1 MDIESDDNLRMA
13 FPPHCSGVAFRALIL
28 CAVISAASTFGQ
40 TDRTK
45 LFEREDDYIR
55 SEAAT
60 HFFRGT
66 VLVGIDGK
74 IVFEKAY
81 GLGDEEWGAENT
93 VHTKF
98 RIASLG
104 KQFAAAGILLLE
116 QRGRLNVHDPISRY
130 LSGIPVAWRAIT
142 VHQLLTH
149 TSGIPN
155 YTSSPEIG
163 KINRTGTTP
172 QQMIGLVRD
181 KPLDFRPGANWSYS
195 NTGYILLGMIVEK
208 VSGQSY
214 ADFLKANIFEP
225 LGMKDSG
232 YDRAGDILKQRASGY
247 QIIHGQVANADFI
260 DMSVPFSAGGIYS
273 TVEDMYRWN
282 EALAEEGKLLSAE
295 SLKQMFTEYPE
306 AAHEGQHYGY
316 GIVISRLKFGKL
328 LYYHGGGIEGF
339 SSSIQ
344 RYPND
349 RVCIVVL
356 SNLDSYKPWE
366 LGDHIA
372 SDLFRNPVSAAR

>member
-1 MDIESDDNLRMA
+1 MPFQLR
-13 FPPHCSGVAFRALIL
+13 FSGIALRALIL
-28 CAVISAASTFGQ
+28 CGVFSAPSTFGQ
-40 TDRTK
+40 TDRAK
-45 LFEREDDYIR
+45 LFETEDAYIR

-60 HFFRGT
+60 HFFRGA

-74 IVFEKAY
+74 IAFEKAY
-81 GLGDEEWGAENT
+81 GLGNEEWGASNT

-98 RIASLG
+98 RIASLT
-104 KQFAAAGILLLE
+104 KQFTAACILLLQE
-116 QRGRLNVHDPISRY
+116 RGRLNVHDPISRY
-130 LSGIPVAWRAIT
+130 LPGLPAEWQAIT

-149 TSGIPN
+149 TAGIPN
-155 YTSSPEIG
+155 YTSSPEI
-163 KINRTGTTP
+163 KRIDRTGATP
-172 QQMIGLVRD
+172 QQMIALVEDR
-181 KPLDFRPGANWSYS
+181 PLDFTPGTNWSYS

-214 ADFLKANIFEP
+214 ADFLQRNIFEL

-232 YDRAGDILKQRASGY
+232 YDRARDIVKQRASGY
-247 QIIHGQVANADFI
+247 DVADGHIINADFV
-260 DMSVPFSAGGIYS
+260 DMSVPFSAGGIDS

-282 EALAEEGKLLSAE
+282 EALSEKGRLLSSD

-306 AAHEGQHYGY
+306 ATHEGQHYGY
-316 GIVISRLKFGKL
+316 GVVISRLKFGRL
-328 LYYHGGGIEGF
+328 LYYHGGGVEGF

-344 RYPND
+344 RYPNE

-356 SNLDSYKPWE
+356 SNFDSYKPWE

-372 SDLFRNPVSAAR
+372 AALFNQPLPAAH

>member
-1 MDIESDDNLRMA
+1 
-13 FPPHCSGVAFRALIL
+13 
-28 CAVISAASTFGQ
+28 
-40 TDRTK
+40 
-45 LFEREDDYIR
+45 
-55 SEAAT
+55 
-60 HFFRGT
+60 
-66 VLVGIDGK
+66 
-74 IVFEKAY
+74 
-81 GLGDEEWGAENT
+81 
-93 VHTKF
+93 
-98 RIASLG
+98 
-104 KQFAAAGILLLE
+104 
-116 QRGRLNVHDPISRY
+116 
-130 LSGIPVAWRAIT
+130 
-142 VHQLLTH
+142 
-149 TSGIPN
+149 
-155 YTSSPEIG
+155 
-163 KINRTGTTP
+163 
-172 QQMIGLVRD
+172 MIGLVRD
-181 KPLDFRPGANWSYS
+181 KPLDFTPGTNWSYS
-195 NTGYILLGMIVEK
+195 NTDYILLGMIVEK

-247 QIIHGQVANADFI
+247 QILHGHVANADFI

-295 SLKQMFTEYPE
+295 SLKKMFTEYPE

-372 SDLFRNPVSAAR
+372 SDLFRNPVGAVRIDTAKLTAERGRWLNNGAMRDRASRKPSAGGEKGRAALHAPDRRSVYHLARLVLSAKEHCQGRQP